1 MRLRIPVLL
10 ALMALLTTAC
20 TLPGRVPPTA
30 APTSPSQII
39 TSAAPTGTSLP
50 GGSGP
55 CEAQAADVTVFTR
68 PSLLADEFGTLSLE
82 MLVPISG
89 RTADGWLGFDPGV
102 AQAANIGVFRL
113 RWIPPGSLLTLT
125 GDCAAVPVVP
135 WVPEPG
141 VCYQMSMEQVDVF
154 NLPDSTE
161 APTGVLDV
169 GAFAAVDGRTA
180 SGWLLVNGVRA
191 NTPDVFGYIPGA
203 AANLNGACGAIPEI
217 AP

>member
-1 MRLRIPVLL
+1 MRLRILVLL
-10 ALMALLTTAC
+10 ALMILVAGC
-20 TLPGRVPPTA
+20 TLPGRVPPTGG
-30 APTSPSQII
+30 PTSPSQII
-39 TSAAPTGTSLP
+39 TSAAPTATSLP
-50 GGSGP
+50 GGNGP
-55 CEAQAADVTVFTR
+55 CEAQAADITVFTR
-68 PSLLADEFGTLSLE
+68 PSLLADEFGTLSLG
-82 MLVPISG
+82 MLVTVSG

-113 RWIPPGSLLTLT
+113 RWIPPGNSLILT
-125 GDCAAVPVVP
+125 GDCASVPVVP

-141 VCYQMSMEQVDVF
+141 VCYQMSMEQVDVY

-203 AANLNGACGAIPEI
+203 AANLNGACDAIPEI
-217 AP
+217 VP